1 MNVSDCCGVELM
13 EFETPLCSNCREHC
27 DPEEDNSTTHYPHHN
42 GNEYVYPLKKRVQLT
57 EKELSDLIKELHPQP
72 INEGGK

>member
-1 MNVSDCCGVELM
+1 
-13 EFETPLCSNCREHC
+13 
-27 DPEEDNSTTHYPHHN
+27 
-42 GNEYVYPLKKRVQLT
+42 LKKRVQLT